1 MNQSIFKIDLF
12 NVTELLHVDNL
23 YLHASRSCVYLNKLM
38 ITDDKRIYL
47 FDDEINALVRFNNS
61 VYQDVDLMSFNIHS
75 IACVKIN
82 DLLFQLV
89 NLITQE
95 VIYESEFLHII
106 SKQSGYVLFSA
117 QDGMFVVDLTLEE
130 VFVRKI
136 NKINAYS
143 LSFSHFRDF
152 LLCLD
157 NEAEFMDDLFE

>member
-23 YLHASRSCVYLNKLM
+23 YLHASRSCVHLNKLM

-106 SKQSGYVLFSA
+106 NKQSGYVLFSA

-136 NKINAYS
+136 NKINAY
-143 LSFSHFRDF
+143 
-152 LLCLD
+152 
-157 NEAEFMDDLFE
+157 